1 MSLKKKFLTS
11 MVIGS
16 AALVS
21 LPQNSQAKDAEKCY
35 GVVKAGQN
43 DCANLS
49 GTHSCAGQA
58 KIDGDKGE
66 WVYLPKGICDKL
78 VGGNKA

>member
-21 LPQNSQAKDAEKCY
+21 LPQNSQAKDAEKC
-35 GVVKAGQN
+35 
-43 DCANLS
+43 
-49 GTHSCAGQA
+49 
-58 KIDGDKGE
+58 
-66 WVYLPKGICDKL
+66 
-78 VGGNKA
+78 